1 MFLPSK
7 NFWQAIAFACS
18 LSNSSHMIFFHTPIY
33 KLLCSSSRRLEPSS
47 ARRCPNH
54 YDISPRP
61 AVADFSRRV
70 PLMGSDDPI
79 CKICKVILKHGTT
92 AVLDGHPTLV
102 SHFHTPHLGECNC
115 VIVSAAITLHASILL
130 MSCLGDVSCATPCQ
144 NGGKCTGKNTCT
156 CPAGFSGATCE
167 NTQPICNPPCQN
179 NGKCV
184 AKNTCKCPDG
194 YSGATCEIG
203 SSGLSNDRYTCEEKP
218 VFQITFGAG
227 SAPYSK
233 AKPSDFSFS
242 TTYQQLFEPKP
253 NDGQFSIVNSVRPDR
268 EWDVWLNVPQDH
280 TGDKNG
286 YMYLV
291 NGDYNPGQFYNGTIK
306 DLTVGQRYEFSVY
319 LANPMAVSGIKPNV
333 VFEVR
338 STTADKTLL
347 ARLTTGDIPE
357 DKTITWRK
365 YGISF
370 IASTTTVNLLMI
382 SNAPGGSGN
391 DILIDDITLR
401 GCSGDVSC
409 ASPCQNG
416 GKCTAKDTC
425 TCPAGFSGPTCES
438 AELPPFTTHS
448 LYDARFSTIM
458 QEMAFT
464 LRHFHFSRNLIQLQ
478 ATQITGDSTA
488 TIDVK
493 KSDAG
498 SNRIPELG
506 RTRFD
511 MGPRPS
517 ESNAI
522 LSSGF
527 HRMHPIPSNYQIN
540 STLPSTINSA
550 SYSESTL
557 HDSPSSNTPITDA
570 APTTAAPSTAAP
582 EKPTTE
588 AAPSTAAPSTAA
600 PTTAAPEKPTTEAA
614 PTTAAPTTAAPEKPT
629 NEAAPTTA
637 APTTAAPEKPTNE
650 AAPTTAAPT
659 TAAPEKPTTE
669 AAPATAAPTTAAP
682 EKPTTEA
689 APTTAAPEKPTTEA
703 APATA
708 APEKPTTEAAPAT
721 AAPTTAAPTTAA
733 PEKPTTEAAPATAAP
748 TTAAPE
754 KPTTEAAPATAA
766 PTTAAPEKP
775 TTEAAPATAAP
786 TTAAPEKLT
795 TEAAATTAAPEKRTT
810 QTANKTRPSK
820 ESTRHP
826 QKPTTQAP
834 RSTRPAKESTRHPQ
848 KSTREA
854 VVSTAQS
861 GKPTGQVAQS
871 TAPAKESTRKAGPE
885 GTTVVPSSYPG
896 QTTAGVDDGSPE
908 EDDNGQS
915 SESSTV
921 DDRNKYGGCKGKR
934 KGVSD
939 DNDDAS
945 GDIDDDQQPA
955 YRRHPSGKKR
965 SRNGI
970 KRITTSVSDVT
981 LNSNTYNGQC
991 GQCALRYIFSSFII
1005 ENVTI
1010 ERLSRVADKK
1020 FVLQFKESLKR
1031 EIKKHEAKG
1040 LKHVKVTSL
1049 TTFNRDNLLVE
1060 FVSVVNP
1067 KYNRQIRSAIQ
1078 KALLTL
1084 NLDDSFQKQI

>member
-438 AELPPFTTHS
+438 
-448 LYDARFSTIM
+448 
-458 QEMAFT
+458 
-464 LRHFHFSRNLIQLQ
+464 
-478 ATQITGDSTA
+478 G
-488 TIDVK
+488 
-493 KSDAG
+493 
-498 SNRIPELG
+498 
-506 RTRFD
+506 
-511 MGPRPS
+511 
-517 ESNAI
+517 
-522 LSSGF
+522 
-527 HRMHPIPSNYQIN
+527 
-540 STLPSTINSA
+540 
-550 SYSESTL
+550 TL

-733 PEKPTTEAAPATAAP
+733 PEKPTTEAAPATAAPTTAAPEKPTTEAAPATAAPTTAAPEKPTTEAAPATAAPTTAAP